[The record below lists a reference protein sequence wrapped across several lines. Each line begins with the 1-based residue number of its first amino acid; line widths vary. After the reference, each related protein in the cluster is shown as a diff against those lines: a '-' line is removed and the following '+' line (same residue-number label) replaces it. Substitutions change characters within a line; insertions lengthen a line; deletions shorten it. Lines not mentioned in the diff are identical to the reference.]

1 MMDGTCLN
9 KKMKAI
15 LNSKIKSLIFLD
27 VIESPK
33 TFKDLKRWSCQST
46 VSNVINFFEYN
57 NIFELNDDD
66 KYSLSSE
73 GKIISVNY
81 LNFLDSLP
89 VGDMVTFW
97 SNHSIKDIPNFLF
110 YDLNLLENGILN
122 EYDNTY
128 PEKSFEIYED
138 LVKGSKI
145 LNMVLSVCSSRHV
158 EILSEFI
165 NRNPFYNLNL
175 ILNQDIYLELC
186 KNYKNEFETIK
197 SSSKTAVYIADVNFD
212 IFLNVGDNFMSLNL
226 SYIDGNYDNDVI
238 FYDKSRGGIK
248 WGLKL
253 FEYCLQQSKYLEN
266 NDFVNIE
273 NYE

>member
-33 TFKDLKRWSCQST
+33 TFKELKRWSCQST

-145 LNMVLSVCSSRHV
+145 LNMVLSVCSSDTV
-158 EILSEFI
+158 
-165 NRNPFYNLNL
+165 
-175 ILNQDIYLELC
+175 
-186 KNYKNEFETIK
+186 
-197 SSSKTAVYIADVNFD
+197 V
-212 IFLNVGDNFMSLNL
+212 
-226 SYIDGNYDNDVI
+226 
-238 FYDKSRGGIK
+238 
-248 WGLKL
+248 
-253 FEYCLQQSKYLEN
+253 
-266 NDFVNIE
+266 
-273 NYE
+273 